1 MKRQLSAAAALA
13 VALLI
18 GTSCASSIDG
28 QPLPGLAPVDLS
40 TLKTGAAAT
49 DPSPFKLRTS
59 SDTAQSVRFIE
70 ARRMLNY
77 VVQPF
82 DVDSDLTSV
91 GFVKLIADS
100 TSMTADGALPEIY
113 KQVGDNNN
121 LVAGAYVS
129 RSNGNLR
136 SQKRLIISVLRF
148 ASDAD
153 SKNAADDFAR
163 ITAEQRERHPIPI
176 DSYPDARATSADNL
190 SANAFQPHGPYVIAI
205 SAGMPEANQ
214 DKLAGTIKKTI
225 DLQIPQIDRQ
235 QPVPVDD
242 LLDLPL
248 DPDGIMRRAAP
259 KAKDYSDPG
268 FSLYD
273 EDFGPFE
280 PAGILHFE
288 RNPIDVRKAFEEG
301 GVDLIGRRAGTVYR
315 ARDLAAAIR
324 LQTALTKPG
333 KNDTVLDPPP
343 GLGDAQC
350 LRLDLKDLNRQYSS
364 FCAIVYD
371 RYVAVVISSFPE
383 LARVDRRLEERTAG
397 QYSILVKSG

>member
-1 MKRQLSAAAALA
+1 MKRRLSAVAMLA
-13 VALLI
+13 VALI
-18 GTSCASSIDG
+18 AGSSCASSVDG
-28 QPLPGLAPVDLS
+28 KPLPGLAPVDLS

-49 DPSPFKLRTS
+49 EPSPFKLRTS
-59 SDTAQSVRFIE
+59 SNAAQSVRFIE

-77 VVQPF
+77 VVHPF
-82 DVDSDLTSV
+82 DVDRDLTSV
-91 GFVKLIADS
+91 GFVKLIADA

-113 KQVGDNNN
+113 KPVGENNN
-121 LVAGAYVS
+121 LIAGAYVS

-136 SQKRLIISVLRF
+136 SQKRLIVSILRF
-148 ASDAD
+148 ASDVD

-163 ITAEQRERHPIPI
+163 ITTEQRERHPIHVEG
-176 DSYPDARATSADNL
+176 YPDARATSADDL

-205 SAGMPEANQ
+205 SAGIPQANQ
-214 DKLAGTIKKTI
+214 DKLAETIKKTI
-225 DLQIPQIDRQ
+225 DLQIPALDRQ
-235 QPVPVDD
+235 KPVPVDD

-273 EDFGPFE
+273 EDFGSFE
-280 PAGILHFE
+280 PSGILHFE
-288 RNPIDVRKAFEEG
+288 RNPIEVRKAFEEG
-301 GVDLIGRRAGTVYR
+301 GVDLIGRRASTVYR

-324 LQTALTKPG
+324 LQTALTEPD

-343 GLGDAQC
+343 GLGDARC
-350 LRLDLKDLNRQYSS
+350 LRLDSKDLNRQYSS

-397 QYSILVKSG
+397 QYSILAKSE